1 MITDRT
7 FPRRRPRL
15 SIGVALA
22 GLALLAACGSDR
34 GEPRYAAEKLLFKAR
49 KLREDVVAGG
59 MKPEFVPR
67 ALDAYRAVVT
77 AYVDSAATNAGLET
91 IVVTAQM
98 ELAELEF
105 RARLLRESRA
115 DFERAIEIARR
126 TPPARANALYSAG
139 VISEELGEYD
149 RAIGFYERF
158 HQAFLPPDSLAS
170 TARMNPRYLAAPL
183 KIAELERR
191 AGRDGEA
198 DRWCREAE
206 RIYRR
211 LLETETE
218 PGLVKE
224 TRFNLLATL
233 VQRRAWKDALALAGE
248 LEGLYPEPG
257 DRSAVRFV
265 EAKILESGAG
275 DAARARETYVAVTDA
290 YPKEREAALA
300 LLAAAAIDHGRG
312 RAADERRLL
321 ERIVA
326 EYGERVSE
334 VVEAH
339 WRLAVLDESAGKW
352 EDASLRYKSIYT
364 NYPETLQGF
373 EAPLR
378 VAASYASKGERDAA
392 DGAYERAI
400 EQYRRLAG
408 ERYRLSTRVMAEEYL
423 VRALVETKRWRE
435 ASDALLAL
443 PDRYPDYAPFRE
455 NYLRAASIQERELKN
470 PAAAARLLEACAAK
484 YPGTDLARAA
494 EKELAR
500 LAR

>member
-1 MITDRT
+1 MTMIRLCSW
-7 FPRRRPRL
+7 RRAAAAA
-15 SIGVALA
+15 ALA

-34 GEPRYAAEKLLFKAR
+34 GDPRYAAEKRLFRAR
-49 KLREDVVAGG
+49 KLREDVIAGG
-59 MKPEFVPR
+59 MKPEFVQR
-67 ALDAYRAVVT
+67 AVDAYRAVVT
-77 AYVDSAATNAGLET
+77 AYGDSAAAGGGLET
-91 IVVTAQM
+91 IVVSAQM

-105 RARLLRESRA
+105 RALLLREARTDFARA
-115 DFERAIEIARR
+115 AGLARR

-139 VISEELGEYD
+139 VISEELAELD
-149 RAIGFYERF
+149 RAIAYYERF
-158 HQAFLPPDSLAS
+158 CAEFLPLDSLAA
-170 TARMNPRYLAAPL
+170 TARMHTRYLVAPL

-211 LLETETE
+211 VIESESD
-218 PGLVKE
+218 PGLLRE
-224 TRFNLLATL
+224 TRFNLLAAL
-233 VQRRAWKDALALAGE
+233 AQRRAWNDALALARD
-248 LEGLYPEPG
+248 LAALYPEPP
-257 DRSAVRFV
+257 DRSAIAFV
-265 EAKILESGAG
+265 EAKILEGGAR
-275 DAARARETYVAVTDA
+275 DAAGARDAYVAVAKA

-312 RAADERRLL
+312 RTADERSLL
-321 ERIVA
+321 ERVVK
-326 EYGERVSE
+326 EYGDRMGE

-339 WRLAVLDESAGKW
+339 WRLATLDESDGKW

-378 VAASYASKGERDAA
+378 VAASYAAKGERDAA
-392 DGAYERAI
+392 AAAYERAI

-408 ERYRLSTRVMAEEYL
+408 ERYRQTTRIMAEEYL

-435 ASDALLAL
+435 AVDALLAL
-443 PDRYPDYAPFRE
+443 PDRYPAYAPFGE
-455 NYLRAASIQERELKN
+455 NYLRAASIQERELGD
-470 PAAAARLLEACAAK
+470 PASAARTLEACAAK